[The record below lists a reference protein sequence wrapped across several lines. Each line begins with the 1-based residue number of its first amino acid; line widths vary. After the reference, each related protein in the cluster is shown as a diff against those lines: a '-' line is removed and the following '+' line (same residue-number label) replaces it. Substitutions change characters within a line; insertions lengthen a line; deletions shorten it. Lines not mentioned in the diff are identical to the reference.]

1 MTSSKPRRP
10 GSVCRRP
17 AAGRP
22 GARNGCSYSFA
33 IGLDHTRTFA
43 PGGRQRGL
51 TTRVAHAYMA
61 GLWEPRPFRRRN
73 REPAPASHRER
84 RPGSPPVSRPP
95 GAADRDAPVL
105 SASPRT
111 PFSAGQKQ
119 RKRRRKTPETAVIAS
134 LRMPVET
141 WQRLKLQ
148 AVAERSDM
156 RTIILRGVEA
166 ELRGRQLGGTKSGEC
181 GR

>member
-1 MTSSKPRRP
+1 M
-10 GSVCRRP
+10 
-17 AAGRP
+17 
-22 GARNGCSYSFA
+22 
-33 IGLDHTRTFA
+33 
-43 PGGRQRGL
+43 
-51 TTRVAHAYMA
+51 
-61 GLWEPRPFRRRN
+61 
-73 REPAPASHRER
+73 
-84 RPGSPPVSRPP
+84 
-95 GAADRDAPVL
+95 
-105 SASPRT
+105 
-111 PFSAGQKQ
+111 
-119 RKRRRKTPETAVIAS
+119 IAS